1 MNVSVGDRWQKFI
14 DEAVKSGRYASESEV
29 LREGLRLVEERDAK
43 LAALR
48 ETIQASL
55 AEGGSF
61 TAAEVEQAIEERV
74 VQLEKQG
81 R

>member
-1 MNVSVGDRWQKFI
+1 MNVSLGQRWQRFV
-14 DEAVKSGRYASESEV
+14 DEAVRSGRYASESEV

-55 AEGGSF
+55 AEGGSL
-61 TAAEVEQAIEERV
+61 TSEEVHEAIEAEFRE
-74 VQLEKQG
+74 LAKLG
-81 R
+81 F